1 MKGTTE
7 RDEKF
12 TRYLLGDL
20 PEEERVRLE
29 EEYFIDAAAFAGLVA
44 ARDELTDLYARGELK
59 DRARERF
66 EQHFLSTEPRRRRA
80 REAKE
85 LIEFSTRV
93 AATEATAERARG
105 VRWWPPFLAARSPA
119 LRLTFASLLICV
131 AIAGAWLLSR
141 RAGTGPAERA
151 AVAPSPGV
159 EIARRTQPGGE
170 PQTRPGDDGQGSVA
184 DAPMPPA
191 ATPDPR
197 RAQSAGTASGRA
209 SGRPPAQKRE
219 AAHVASILLT
229 PVLTRDA
236 GQPSTLHV
244 RPDTAAA
251 RLQLSFR
258 GGDYRRYV
266 VVLRTVEGEQVW
278 RGPAA
283 AARASGGGN
292 TAVARVPARV
302 FRRKD
307 HTATLYGVTAQ
318 GESHELSEYFFTV
331 SRGVSQ

>member
-7 RDEKF
+7 SDEKL

-29 EEYFIDAAAFAGLVA
+29 EEYFNDDDAFESLVA

-59 DRARERF
+59 GHARERF

-93 AATEATAERARG
+93 AATEATAGSARG

-119 LRLTFASLLICV
+119 LRFALASLLLCV
-131 AIAGAWLLSR
+131 ALGGAWLLVR

-151 AVAPSPGV
+151 AVTPPPDLGV
-159 EIARRTQPGGE
+159 AARPQSGGE
-170 PQTRPGDDGQGSVA
+170 SQARSGDDVQGGGA
-184 DAPMPPA
+184 TAPTPPA
-191 ATPDPR
+191 ATPEPR
-197 RAQSAGTASGRA
+197 RAQEPGRA
-209 SGRPPAQKRE
+209 VNRAPERPAAPSRG

-236 GQPSTLHV
+236 GQSNTLHL
-244 RPDTAAA
+244 RPDTTAV
-251 RLQLSFR
+251 RLQLPFR

-266 VVLRTVEGEQVW
+266 LVLRTVEGEQVW
-278 RGPAA
+278 RGTVAA
-283 AARASGGGN
+283 TRAPGGGHA
-292 TAVARVPARV
+292 AVASVPARV
-302 FRRKD
+302 FRRRD

-318 GESHELSEYFFTV
+318 GESHEISEYFFTV
-331 SRGVSQ
+331 SRGESQ